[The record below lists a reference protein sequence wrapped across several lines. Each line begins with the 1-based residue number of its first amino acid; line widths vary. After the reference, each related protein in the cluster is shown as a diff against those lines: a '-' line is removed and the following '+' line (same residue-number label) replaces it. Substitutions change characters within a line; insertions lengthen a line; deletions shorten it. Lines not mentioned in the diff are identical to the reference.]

1 MHISLQVLD
10 TRVHARVRCM
20 VFGSR
25 GGQVVLDP
33 SDGVISCGENDVLVE
48 RDGVAWII
56 FFWMLHPEAVAT
68 ILGPYWFTDCN
79 DCNVFNIQS

>member
-1 MHISLQVLD
+1 M
-10 TRVHARVRCM
+10 
-20 VFGSR
+20 
-25 GGQVVLDP
+25 VLDP

-79 DCNVFNIQS
+79 DCNVFNWDPKLTFTCHCHSDRLEHPQN